1 MRKFKNVLIATVK
14 ELFGLR
20 PCSVN
25 GRKAW
30 FHCFIQTEHPYF
42 ISTCLRSAAETKE
55 ISREIENM
63 TIIPTGFKV
72 EKIARVVALVEYDN
86 GAVVKVNPEEI
97 TFEDGRKEE
106 NSKPFAAKRIEFSDS
121 AASIESNLQEELLGY
136 TNYKSK
142 FYGFWR

>member
-1 MRKFKNVLIATVK
+1 MYKFKNVPIATVK

-30 FHCFIQTEHPYF
+30 FHCWVQTEHPYF
-42 ISTCLRSAAETKE
+42 LSTSFCSREEMKE
-55 ISREIENM
+55 MSREIENK
-63 TIIPTGFKV
+63 TIIPSDFRV

-86 GAVVKVNPEEI
+86 GTVVKVNPEEI
-97 TFEDGRKEE
+97 TFEDGKKTMKFEALAGRV
-106 NSKPFAAKRIEFSDS
+106 EFSES

-136 TNYKSK
+136 MNYKSK

>member
-1 MRKFKNVLIATVK
+1 MYKFKNVPIATVK

-30 FHCFIQTEHPYF
+30 FHCWVQTEHPYF
-42 ISTCLRSAAETKE
+42 LSTSFYSREETKE

-63 TIIPTGFKV
+63 TIIPSGFKV

-86 GAVVKVNPEEI
+86 GTVVKVNPEEI
-97 TFEDGRKEE
+97 TFEDGRK
-106 NSKPFAAKRIEFSDS
+106 KR
-121 AASIESNLQEELLGY
+121 
-136 TNYKSK
+136 K
-142 FYGFWR
+142 FEATCRTDRVF

>member
-1 MRKFKNVLIATVK
+1 MYKFKNVPIATVK

-30 FHCFIQTEHPYF
+30 FHCWVQTEHPYF
-42 ISTCLRSAAETKE
+42 LSTSFCSREEMKE
-55 ISREIENM
+55 MSREIENK
-63 TIIPTGFKV
+63 TIIPSDFRV

-86 GAVVKVNPEEI
+86 GTVVKVNPEEV
-97 TFEDGRKEE
+97 TFEDRKNLKPLAGRV
-106 NSKPFAAKRIEFSDS
+106 EFSDS

-136 TNYKSK
+136 MNYKSK
-142 FYGFWR
+142 IYGFWR

>member
-1 MRKFKNVLIATVK
+1 MYKFKNVPITTVK
-14 ELFGLR
+14 KLFGLR

-42 ISTCLRSAAETKE
+42 ISTCLRSAAEVKE

-63 TIIPTGFKV
+63 TIIPSGFKV
-72 EKIARVVALVEYDN
+72 EKIARVVALVEYDK
-86 GAVVKVNPEEI
+86 GTVVKVNPEEI
-97 TFEDGRKEE
+97 TFEDGRKQG
-106 NSKPFAAKRIEFSDS
+106 NLKPLAGRIEFSDS

>member
-1 MRKFKNVLIATVK
+1 MYKLKNEPISTAK

-25 GRKAW
+25 GREAW
-30 FHCFIQTEHPYF
+30 FHCWIQTEHPYF
-42 ISTCLRSAAETKE
+42 ISTAFC
-55 ISREIENM
+55 SREEIKEMSCRIEDI
-63 TIIPTGFKV
+63 TIIPSSFKV
-72 EKIARVVALVEYDN
+72 EKITKAVALVEYDN
-86 GAVVKVNPEEI
+86 GTVAKVNPEEI
-97 TFEDGRKEE
+97 TFECGRKQGDL
-106 NSKPFAAKRIEFSDS
+106 KPLAGRVVFSDS

>member
-1 MRKFKNVLIATVK
+1 MRKFKKVPIATVK

-30 FHCFIQTEHPYF
+30 FHCWIQTEHPYF
-42 ISTCLRSAAETKE
+42 LSTSFLSREEAKE
-55 ISREIENM
+55 ISHEIENM
-63 TIIPTGFKV
+63 TIIPLGFKV

-86 GAVVKVNPEEI
+86 GTVVKVNPEEI
-97 TFEDGRKEE
+97 TFEDGRKQG
-106 NSKPFAAKRIEFSDS
+106 NLKPLAGRIEFSDS